1 MLIFLL
7 LISLSSVV
15 FFQKIQLDKRNL
27 NNLEIDTTKKQFDI
41 LEPKFSISKS
51 NSKIDITA
59 NEGNFINDT
68 EILLKNNVQFK
79 SKNFEIYSED
89 VTFNQQEETAFSSNS
104 STFIAKK
111 TKIESE
117 GFNII
122 QEGNIIK
129 FQGKTKLSL
138 SK

>member
-1 MLIFLL
+1 MT
-7 LISLSSVV
+7 LSSVV
-15 FFQKIQLDKRNL
+15 FFQKLQLDKRNI

-51 NSKIDITA
+51 NSKINITA

-68 EILLKNNVQFK
+68 EILLKNNVRFK
-79 SKNFEIYSED
+79 SKNFEIYSDD
-89 VTFNQQEETAFSSNS
+89 VTFNQHEETASSSNN